1 MAIYLLVGAV
11 GVPVFAEFTGGLG
24 IVFGDTGGYLLSYPL
39 AAAVAGLAAYAAAP
53 TPRGGGRSCWRFL
66 WGAAALAVIYALGA
80 TWLSVVADLPT
91 RGGRRAGRAAFRGLR
106 PDQGRPG
113 CARRRG
119 RRPGHRRLP
128 DLRERGA
135 RSEANMTLRSWL
147 VRRRSRVMFEKVL
160 VANRGEIALRVV
172 RACQE
177 LGVAAVAVYS
187 DADESALHVRH
198 ADEAVRIGP
207 PPAGKSYLD
216 VEALIDAAKETGAEA
231 VHPGYGFLAENAAF
245 AAACREA
252 GLAFVGPSAE
262 AIEKMGNKSAA
273 RRLAREAE
281 VPVVPGSDDASSA
294 DEAAETAGGIGYPI
308 MVKAA
313 AGGGGRGIRVAED
326 EDELSKAVQVARREA
341 EAAFGDGTLYLE
353 KLLVAPRHVEVQI
366 MGDHEGNVIHLYE
379 RECSMQRR
387 RQKVLE
393 EAPSPGISPEVRE
406 KMTEAA
412 VRLAREAGYANAGT
426 VEFLVEGDE
435 FYFIEMN
442 TRIQVEHPVTEMLT
456 GVDLVKE
463 QIRIAAGEPLSLNR
477 KTCRWSGTRWSFA
490 STPRTPTRTSCPRPA
505 RSPRSKSQAAPASG
519 WTRRSTRGTRS
530 PRSTTRW
537 SASSS
542 SGPSPA
548 MRPSAGP
555 DAPSAN
561 TASKA

>member
-1 MAIYLLVGAV
+1 
-11 GVPVFAEFTGGLG
+11 
-24 IVFGDTGGYLLSYPL
+24 
-39 AAAVAGLAAYAAAP
+39 
-53 TPRGGGRSCWRFL
+53 
-66 WGAAALAVIYALGA
+66 
-80 TWLSVVADLPT
+80 
-91 RGGRRAGRAAFRGLR
+91 
-106 PDQGRPG
+106 
-113 CARRRG
+113 
-119 RRPGHRRLP
+119 
-128 DLRERGA
+128 
-135 RSEANMTLRSWL
+135 
-147 VRRRSRVMFEKVL
+147 MFEKVL

-177 LGVAAVAVYS
+177 LGVAGVAVYS
-187 DADESALHVRH
+187 DADETALHVRH

-216 VEALIDAAKETGAEA
+216 VDALIEAAKETDAEA

-245 AAACREA
+245 AAACLDA
-252 GLAFVGPSAE
+252 GLVFIGPSAE

-326 EDELSKAVQVARREA
+326 EEGLREAVQVARREA

-353 KLLVAPRHVEVQI
+353 KLLVAPRHVEVQV

-387 RQKVLE
+387 RQKILE

-426 VEFLVEGDE
+426 VEFLVEKGEAGDE

-463 QIRIAAGEPLSLNR
+463 QIRIAAGEPLSLKQEDVPMVGHAMEFRINAEDPDQD
-477 KTCRWSGTRWSFA
+477 FM
-490 STPRTPTRTSCPRPA
+490 
-505 RSPRSKSQAAPASG
+505 
-519 WTRRSTRGTRS
+519 
-530 PRSTTRW
+530 
-537 SASSS
+537 
-542 SGPSPA
+542 PSPGEISFLEVPGGPGV
-548 MRPSAGP
+548 RVDSAIYQGYQIP
-555 DAPSAN
+555 PFYDSMVGKLIVWALTREEAISRARRALREYRLEGIKTTIPLHLRLLEGEAFRSGEYHTGYLEELLN
-561 TASKA
+561 GD

>member
-1 MAIYLLVGAV
+1 V
-11 GVPVFAEFTGGLG
+11 
-24 IVFGDTGGYLLSYPL
+24 
-39 AAAVAGLAAYAAAP
+39 
-53 TPRGGGRSCWRFL
+53 
-66 WGAAALAVIYALGA
+66 
-80 TWLSVVADLPT
+80 
-91 RGGRRAGRAAFRGLR
+91 
-106 PDQGRPG
+106 
-113 CARRRG
+113 
-119 RRPGHRRLP
+119 
-128 DLRERGA
+128 
-135 RSEANMTLRSWL
+135 
-147 VRRRSRVMFEKVL
+147 FEKVL

-187 DADESALHVRH
+187 DADESALHARH

-252 GLAFVGPSAE
+252 GLTFVGPSAE

-273 RRLAREAE
+273 RRLAREAK

-294 DEAAETAGGIGYPI
+294 DEAAQTAGGIGYPI

-326 EDELSKAVQVARREA
+326 EDELRKAVQVASREA

-353 KLLVAPRHVEVQI
+353 KLLVAPRHVEVQV

-393 EAPSPGISPEVRE
+393 EAPSPGISSGVRE
-406 KMTEAA
+406 KMAEAA

-426 VEFLVEGDE
+426 VEFLVEDEE

-463 QIRIAAGEPLSLNR
+463 QIRISAGDPLSLEQEDVPMVGHAIEFRINAEDPDQD
-477 KTCRWSGTRWSFA
+477 FM
-490 STPRTPTRTSCPRPA
+490 
-505 RSPRSKSQAAPASG
+505 
-519 WTRRSTRGTRS
+519 
-530 PRSTTRW
+530 
-537 SASSS
+537 
-542 SGPSPA
+542 PSPGEIS
-548 MRPSAGP
+548 RLEVPGGPGVRVDSAIYQGYQIP
-555 DAPSAN
+555 PFYDSLVGKLIVWALTREEAISRARRALREYRLEGIKTTIPLHLRLLKGEAFRSGEYHTGYLEELLN
-561 TASKA
+561 GD

>member
-1 MAIYLLVGAV
+1 
-11 GVPVFAEFTGGLG
+11 
-24 IVFGDTGGYLLSYPL
+24 
-39 AAAVAGLAAYAAAP
+39 
-53 TPRGGGRSCWRFL
+53 
-66 WGAAALAVIYALGA
+66 
-80 TWLSVVADLPT
+80 
-91 RGGRRAGRAAFRGLR
+91 
-106 PDQGRPG
+106 
-113 CARRRG
+113 
-119 RRPGHRRLP
+119 
-128 DLRERGA
+128 
-135 RSEANMTLRSWL
+135 
-147 VRRRSRVMFEKVL
+147 
-160 VANRGEIALRVV
+160 V

-216 VEALIDAAKETGAEA
+216 VEALIDAAKETDAEA

-252 GLAFVGPSAE
+252 GLTFVGPSAE
-262 AIEKMGNKSAA
+262 AIQKMGNKSAA
-273 RRLAREAE
+273 RRLAREAK

-294 DEAAETAGGIGYPI
+294 DEAAKTAGGIGYPI

-326 EDELSKAVQVARREA
+326 EDELRKAVQVARREA

-353 KLLVAPRHVEVQI
+353 KLLVAPRHVEVQV

-393 EAPSPGISPEVRE
+393 EAPSPGISPGVRE
-406 KMTEAA
+406 KMAEAA

-426 VEFLVEGDE
+426 VEFLVEDEE

-463 QIRIAAGEPLSLNR
+463 QIRIAAGDPLSLEQEDVPMVGHAMEFRINAEDPDQD
-477 KTCRWSGTRWSFA
+477 FM
-490 STPRTPTRTSCPRPA
+490 
-505 RSPRSKSQAAPASG
+505 
-519 WTRRSTRGTRS
+519 
-530 PRSTTRW
+530 
-537 SASSS
+537 
-542 SGPSPA
+542 PSPGEIS
-548 MRPSAGP
+548 RLEVPGGPGVRVDSAIYQGYQIP
-555 DAPSAN
+555 PFYDSMVGKLIVWALTREEAISRAIRALREYRLEGIKTTIPLHLRLLKGEAFRSGEYHTGYLEELLN
-561 TASKA
+561 GD

>member
-1 MAIYLLVGAV
+1 M
-11 GVPVFAEFTGGLG
+11 
-24 IVFGDTGGYLLSYPL
+24 FG
-39 AAAVAGLAAYAAAP
+39 
-53 TPRGGGRSCWRFL
+53 
-66 WGAAALAVIYALGA
+66 
-80 TWLSVVADLPT
+80 
-91 RGGRRAGRAAFRGLR
+91 
-106 PDQGRPG
+106 
-113 CARRRG
+113 
-119 RRPGHRRLP
+119 
-128 DLRERGA
+128 
-135 RSEANMTLRSWL
+135 
-147 VRRRSRVMFEKVL
+147 KVL

-198 ADEAVRIGP
+198 ADESVRLGP
-207 PPAGKSYLD
+207 PPAAKSYLN
-216 VEALIDAAKETGAEA
+216 VEALIDAARETGAEA

-252 GLAFVGPSAE
+252 GLAFIGPSAE
-262 AIEKMGNKSAA
+262 AIERMGNKSAA

-294 DEAAETAGGIGYPI
+294 DEAAKTAGEISYPI

-326 EDELSKAVQVARREA
+326 EEGLRKAVQVAKREA

-406 KMTEAA
+406 KMTQAA
-412 VRLAREAGYANAGT
+412 VRLAQEAGYANAGT

-463 QIRIAAGEPLSLNR
+463 QIRIAAGEPLSLKQEDVPMVGHAMEFRINAEDPDQD
-477 KTCRWSGTRWSFA
+477 FM
-490 STPRTPTRTSCPRPA
+490 
-505 RSPRSKSQAAPASG
+505 
-519 WTRRSTRGTRS
+519 
-530 PRSTTRW
+530 
-537 SASSS
+537 
-542 SGPSPA
+542 PSPGEVSFLDVPGGPGV
-548 MRPSAGP
+548 RVDSAIYQGYKIP
-555 DAPSAN
+555 PFYDSMVGKLVVWALTREEAISRARRALREYRLEGIKTTIPLHLRLLEEAAFRSGEYHTGYLEELLN
-561 TASKA
+561 GG

>member
-1 MAIYLLVGAV
+1 V
-11 GVPVFAEFTGGLG
+11 
-24 IVFGDTGGYLLSYPL
+24 
-39 AAAVAGLAAYAAAP
+39 
-53 TPRGGGRSCWRFL
+53 
-66 WGAAALAVIYALGA
+66 
-80 TWLSVVADLPT
+80 
-91 RGGRRAGRAAFRGLR
+91 
-106 PDQGRPG
+106 
-113 CARRRG
+113 
-119 RRPGHRRLP
+119 
-128 DLRERGA
+128 
-135 RSEANMTLRSWL
+135 
-147 VRRRSRVMFEKVL
+147 FEKVL

-207 PPAGKSYLD
+207 PPAGKSYLN

-252 GLAFVGPSAE
+252 GLTFVGPSAE
-262 AIEKMGNKSAA
+262 VIEKLGNKSAA
-273 RRLAREAE
+273 RRLAREAK

-294 DEAAETAGGIGYPI
+294 DEAAQTAGGIGYPI

-326 EDELSKAVQVARREA
+326 EDELRKAVQVARREA

-353 KLLVAPRHVEVQI
+353 KLLVAPRHVEVQV

-393 EAPSPGISPEVRE
+393 EAPSPGISSGVRE
-406 KMTEAA
+406 KMAEAA

-426 VEFLVEGDE
+426 VEFLVEDE
-435 FYFIEMN
+435 VFYFIEMN

-463 QIRIAAGEPLSLNR
+463 QIRIAAGDPLSLAQEDVPMVGHAMEFRINAEDPDQD
-477 KTCRWSGTRWSFA
+477 FM
-490 STPRTPTRTSCPRPA
+490 
-505 RSPRSKSQAAPASG
+505 
-519 WTRRSTRGTRS
+519 
-530 PRSTTRW
+530 
-537 SASSS
+537 
-542 SGPSPA
+542 PSPGEIS
-548 MRPSAGP
+548 RLEVPGGPGVRVDSAIYQGYQIP
-555 DAPSAN
+555 PFYDSLVGKLIVWALTREEAISRARRALREYRLEGIKTTIPLHLRLLKREAFRSGEYHTGYLEELLN
-561 TASKA
+561 GD